1 MKLNVEKFK
10 EFVKKA
16 TLNNSVDNIKMTF
29 DKDVVK
35 SGMRGTSCITVLNV
49 ENDFI
54 TGVKG
59 EHESYFNAPFQG
71 LIRYLDLI
79 DEEECDL
86 QVKDEKI
93 IIKSGKQRS
102 NIFFCAASLITS
114 FDKVGPKDLGE
125 LVAQFELTDDFVD
138 DFNKVKKVAT
148 NFGKVYFSV
157 EDGKLY
163 IETTD
168 KTNKFTSG
176 VRFELM
182 DSDFAD
188 CDLCV
193 DFKNFNNLMVCIGE
207 DYDDFTVTLKWIK
220 GQGGLISVENGTTE
234 KYYLVTKRE
243 DTI

>member
-16 TLNNSVDNIKMTF
+16 TLNNSIDNVKMTI
-29 DKDVVK
+29 DKDSIK
-35 SGMRGTSCITVLNV
+35 SGMRGTACITVLNV

-59 EHESYFNAPFQG
+59 EHEFLFNEPFQG

-79 DEEECDL
+79 DEEECDI
-86 QVKDEKI
+86 QVKNEKI
-93 IIKSGKQRS
+93 VIKSGKQKS
-102 NIFFCAASLITS
+102 NVFFCASSLITS
-114 FDKVGPKDLGE
+114 FDKAGPKDLGE
-125 LVAQFELTDDFVD
+125 LVAQFELSDEFID

-168 KTNKFTSG
+168 KTNTFSNG

-182 DSDFAD
+182 DSDFGD
-188 CDLCV
+188 CDLCI
-193 DFKNFNNLMVCIGE
+193 DFKNFNNLMTCING
-207 DYDDFTVTLKWIK
+207 DYADFTVTLKFIK
-220 GQGGLISVENGTTE
+220 GQGGLVSVEKEGE

-243 DTI
+243 DTV